1 MLAVGIAESDMNA
14 GELLVLQNIADHP
27 LHAQVGADGELAH
40 AVGVFVGVRIGPEIL
55 FELLIHARTAD
66 DPVARDLDGQRRCRQ
81 QPVACAEPV
90 AHHTINHKCAVHVAW
105 GSKTLASG

>member
-1 MLAVGIAESDMNA
+1 VLAVGIAESDMNA
-14 GELLVLQNIADHP
+14 GTSRPAEYCRSP

-66 DPVARDLDGQRRCRQ
+66 DPVAAISMVRG
-81 QPVACAEPV
+81 VA
-90 AHHTINHKCAVHVAW
+90 
-105 GSKTLASG
+105 ASSP